1 LFTAFI
7 GQIDSS
13 NRAPRPTFPDGT
25 LKPLIWTGD
34 LNVCHKDIDVT
45 HPRFFATQKP
55 EGRKGKP
62 PEPPPSDPN
71 DFGQPGEF
79 IFGYFWLF
87 LVIFIWAILLT
98 SCFVYRF
105 HAQ

>member
-1 LFTAFI
+1 M
-7 GQIDSS
+7 
-13 NRAPRPTFPDGT
+13 
-25 LKPLIWTGD
+25 KPLIWTGD

-71 DFGQPGEF
+71 DFGQPGVF
-79 IFGYFWLF
+79 ILINCHIGNYSDA
-87 LVIFIWAILLT
+87 VCAILQVSRPMSVSALT
-98 SCFVYRF
+98 TSFVRAAWWTRIDAF
-105 HAQ
+105 TAM

>member
-1 LFTAFI
+1 M
-7 GQIDSS
+7 
-13 NRAPRPTFPDGT
+13 
-25 LKPLIWTGD
+25 KPLIWTGD

-87 LVIFIWAILLT
+87 LVIFIWAIVLT

>member
-1 LFTAFI
+1 M
-7 GQIDSS
+7 
-13 NRAPRPTFPDGT
+13 
-25 LKPLIWTGD
+25 KPLIWTGD

-79 IFGYFWLF
+79 IVINFHI
-87 LVIFIWAILLT
+87 LVGNFTYAVCAIMQVSRPMSVSALTT
-98 SCFVYRF
+98 SCARAAWLTRTDVSTGM
-105 HAQ
+105 